1 MKTSIAVLHVKT
13 PTPEK
18 VSKLAHKVLSGLTSS
33 ATTYKEPDPP
43 LTELSTELNKLDE
56 LMDSK
61 DGSKQKNQ
69 AIADQAAVVYALLK
83 EYIIYVN
90 KIAKGDKAIILLSG
104 FDCND
109 EPESSEV
116 PDRAL
121 IKRIEDGSTP
131 CSAKI
136 YAETLA
142 GADRWKVEIATDIKG
157 PWKTYSDCLTRN
169 NLEVENLDYGVTI
182 YVRISGGNIRGWGTA
197 SEPMAFL
204 PR

>member
-1 MKTSIAVLHVKT
+1 MKSFTAVLHVKT

-18 VSKLAHKVLSGLTSS
+18 VAKLAGKVLSGLTSS

-43 LTELSTELNKLDE
+43 LKNLETELNSLNT

-61 DGSKQKNQ
+61 DDSKQKNQ
-69 AIADQAAVVYALLK
+69 AIIDQAAVVYALLK

-109 EPESSEV
+109 ERESRQIPEKCV
-116 PDRAL
+116 
-121 IKRIEDGSTP
+121 IKRLEDGSSV
-131 CSAKI
+131 CSVKI
-136 YAETLA
+136 YVETLED
-142 GADRWKVEIATDIKG
+142 ADRYKVEIATDING
-157 PWKTYSDCLTRN
+157 PWVT
-169 NLEVENLDYGVTI
+169 VLDYGSVKKLEI
-182 YVRISGGNIRGWGTA
+182 KDQVRGQIIFIRVSGGNTLGWGIP
-197 SEPMAFL
+197 SEPAVFI